1 MARVLARGTPS
12 WKIGT
17 PFGTLAR
24 LMAHWSRSLAC
35 WLLKLR
41 SWHAFDTLA
50 LRDSGKQ
57 TGWHVDYVSIQ
68 VHRARDL
75 ANSFFFP
82 ALRVDILERKNIFSQ
97 QAKKSVI
104 VSVQSIYSL
113 CDKTEKHS

>member
-1 MARVLARGTPS
+1 MKNWHAFWHVALQVGKS
-12 WKIGT
+12 
-17 PFGTLAR
+17 AR

-57 TGWHVDYVSIQ
+57 AGWHVDYVSIQ
-68 VHRARDL
+68 VHMARDL
-75 ANSFFFP
+75 ANSFLFP
-82 ALRVDILERKNIFSQ
+82 VLRVDILERKNIFSQ
-97 QAKKSVI
+97 QAIKSVI

-113 CDKTEKHS
+113 CNKTEKHS